1 MPLIND
7 WPTVFS
13 MVPKV
18 NTLTLCIPLRRF
30 HHHLA
35 PNGNIGFIRSVR
47 EGFENNARPLINSLR
62 LQRLEVAL
70 LPFLKWSG
78 PAYGRPH
85 WLSGG
90 TWTNITQLELQLLL
104 PIGLD
109 IDYDGSEVQLDSIK
123 TMHSWLNSFIDNLQ
137 KLKFNWIGGGGS
149 GAGPHPLALD
159 LVLPTRHS
167 SQVYLTFRM
176 LGELWVANCAKEEL
190 VRPLLMYR
198 APRLAKY
205 MCYTSTTQP
214 WQLLCFNERT
224 EPWLE
229 VDVDELL
236 NALFAGPP
244 SDEGEG
250 EDEDESEDE
259 GGSVQEIGDD
269 EVFAFEL

>member
-1 MPLIND
+1 
-7 WPTVFS
+7 
-13 MVPKV
+13 MVPKAI
-18 NTLTLCIPLRRF
+18 TLTLCVPLRRF

-47 EGFENNARPLINSLR
+47 EGFENNARPLINTLR
-62 LQRLEVAL
+62 LQRLEAAL
-70 LPFLKWSG
+70 LPFLKWAG

-90 TWTNITQLELQLLL
+90 TWANITQLELQLLL

-109 IDYDGSEVQLDSIK
+109 NDFDRSHVQLDSIK
-123 TMHSWLNSFIDNLQ
+123 TIHSWLSSFIDNLQ
-137 KLKFNWIGGGGS
+137 KLKFNWIGGGS
-149 GAGPHPLALD
+149 IGAGPHPLALD

-176 LGELWVANCAKEEL
+176 LAEVWVANCAKEEL

-205 MCYTSTTQP
+205 MCYTSTTES
-214 WQLLCFNERT
+214 WQLLSFNEET
-224 EPWLE
+224 EPWLD
-229 VDVDELL
+229 VDVEEML

-244 SDEGEG
+244 SDAGEEKQ
-250 EDEDESEDE
+250 EDEDEDE
-259 GGSVQEIGDD
+259 GECIREVEDD